1 KAGVTR
7 NKPEQKTLSVTM
19 VPVQG
24 QFSRLVS
31 ATHRE
36 HVLSTEGSL
45 QYGGRYNPPGEFGAI
60 YLGESEAVC
69 QAEME
74 RAAHHRGALRPMVL
88 ARVQVRLHKV
98 ADLRDAGTL
107 QALGTRAGDILH
119 ATDYST
125 PRRLARLLRA
135 AGAEGLLVP
144 SVTGKGSNLV
154 IFPENLSSDSGIEV
168 QEVLGWPQQSS
179 NPSQLGRAEGL
190 GQKLGQGEA
199 PPFAPGVH
207 QKHPEPL

>member
-1 KAGVTR
+1 MTI
-7 NKPEQKTLSVTM
+7 NEPDQKPPSITM
-19 VPVQG
+19 VSVQG

-36 HVLSTEGSL
+36 RVLSLEGSL

-74 RAAHHRGALRPMVL
+74 RAAHHRGALRSMVL
-88 ARVQVRLHKV
+88 ARVEVRLHKV

-107 QALGTRAGDILH
+107 EALGARSADILH

-144 SVTGKGSNLV
+144 SVTEKGFNLV
-154 IFPENLSSDSGIEV
+154 IFPENLSPDSGIEV
-168 QEVLGWPQQSS
+168 QEVLEWPEPPSG
-179 NPSQLGRAEGL
+179 PSQLGRAEGL
-190 GQKLGQGEA
+190 RQEFGQGEA
-199 PPFAPGVH
+199 PPIAPGVH